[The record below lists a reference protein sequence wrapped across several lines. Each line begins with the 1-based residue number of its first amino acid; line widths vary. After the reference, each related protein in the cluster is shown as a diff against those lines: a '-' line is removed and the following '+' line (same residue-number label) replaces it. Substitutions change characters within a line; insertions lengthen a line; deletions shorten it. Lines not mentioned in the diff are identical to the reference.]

1 MDIRN
6 KVMYKK
12 IGDVEYDLIADYNTI
27 MDIQAEMGNL
37 NALIDGT
44 AYLRVAA
51 IALTSMLNG
60 CAHRHHWPQHF
71 DIHDVSKYMP
81 PISDFPAAVNEA
93 MAIVRFVR
101 QAIIK
106 DDEVET
112 KPEGSAEKN

>member
-12 IGDVEYDLIADYNTI
+12 IGDVEYALIADYNTI

-60 CAHRHHWPQHF
+60 CAHRHQWPQHF

-112 KPEGSAEKN
+112 QPEGSAEKN